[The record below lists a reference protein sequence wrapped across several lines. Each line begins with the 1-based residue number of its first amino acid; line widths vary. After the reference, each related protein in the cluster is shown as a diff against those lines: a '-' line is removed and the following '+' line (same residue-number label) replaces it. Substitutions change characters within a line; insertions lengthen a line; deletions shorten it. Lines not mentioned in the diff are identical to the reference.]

1 MSLNVS
7 DPAIN
12 EAYEDV
18 RDDKTETNWVFF
30 DFADGRPDRLQVA
43 GSGNGGLNEFVS
55 QLKPEVAG
63 WGYVRMNLSND
74 EYSQRIKFVLIPWCG
89 EKVGIMRKA
98 KLSIQIADVKNILR
112 NFHIEVPANHTQE
125 LSEDEIL
132 TRLRRAGGANYDRQ
146 TKPNLEFKESVQEFL
161 NSIKETTTAI
171 KYGCHISMTGFFY
184 LEQDQDQ
191 ELKFLLDNILR
202 NFKISV
208 KVPPLVNLNPLLV
221 KKQDHLLLQVTNT
234 DDYKNAISSLAEKC
248 KEIVTLRLKRMDHIS
263 LAYWD
268 EPNATPKQQM
278 QWKVSMDQG
287 IFDKIKQEADIY
299 FQQVDSPVHWDVVL
313 YERVS
318 KGLLVGQAHIFKEL
332 DRWQTH

>member
-1 MSLNVS
+1 M
-7 DPAIN
+7 
-12 EAYEDV
+12 E
-18 RDDKTETNWVFF
+18 
-30 DFADGRPDRLQVA
+30 
-43 GSGNGGLNEFVS
+43 
-55 QLKPEVAG
+55 
-63 WGYVRMNLSND
+63 
-74 EYSQRIKFVLIPWCG
+74 LIIYL
-89 EKVGIMRKA
+89 E
-98 KLSIQIADVKNILR
+98 
-112 NFHIEVPANHTQE
+112 
-125 LSEDEIL
+125 
-132 TRLRRAGGANYDRQ
+132 
-146 TKPNLEFKESVQEFL
+146 PNLEFKESVQEFL